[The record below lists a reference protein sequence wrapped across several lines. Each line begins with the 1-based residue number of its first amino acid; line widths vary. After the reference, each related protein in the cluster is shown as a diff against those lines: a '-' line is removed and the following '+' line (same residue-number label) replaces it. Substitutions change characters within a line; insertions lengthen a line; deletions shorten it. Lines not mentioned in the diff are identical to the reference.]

1 MTESTGN
8 SELHPGRVASG
19 SREEA
24 PQPADRGKRS
34 GGQRAAQ
41 IAEKLGERAAES
53 RERILHA
60 AMKEF
65 SAHGLAG
72 ARTDRIAAAAAVNK
86 ALLYY
91 YFASKEKLYEATL
104 EMISTK
110 IRDQSLAV
118 MQRET
123 TPGERLLRAALAHFD
138 RILAQQ
144 EFQTL
149 MQQEMIRIHKGES
162 SAIGILVKRVF
173 EPLQRMLLGLVE
185 EGIRTGEL
193 IAAEPLQV
201 IFASLGANVFYF
213 LSAPVWR
220 LVLEFE
226 PFAPE
231 VLERRRR
238 ALVEFLGQAVF
249 VDRAR
254 GAEAAARVLADM
266 PMPEIAPGRN
276 FLGRKG

>member
-1 MTESTGN
+1 
-8 SELHPGRVASG
+8 
-19 SREEA
+19 
-24 PQPADRGKRS
+24 
-34 GGQRAAQ
+34 
-41 IAEKLGERAAES
+41 
-53 RERILHA
+53 
-60 AMKEF
+60 
-65 SAHGLAG
+65 
-72 ARTDRIAAAAAVNK
+72 
-86 ALLYY
+86 
-91 YFASKEKLYEATL
+91 
-104 EMISTK
+104 
-110 IRDQSLAV
+110 IRDQSMAM
-118 MQRET
+118 MQREM

-173 EPLQRMLLGLVE
+173 EPLQKMLLALVE
-185 EGIRTGEL
+185 EGMRTGEL

-226 PFAPE
+226 PFAPA
-231 VLERRRR
+231 VVERRRR

-249 VDRAR
+249 VDRAH
-254 GAEAAARVLADM
+254 GAETAARVLEDM